1 MVIFFESG
9 RYNVGYS
16 VNRKEEYKLSYEGVN
31 IIGAYAVTFDKR
43 ALFIYKTVT
52 QCTGYFIRKI
62 NWKNIF
68 ANPDFEEITEKLKK
82 NLKNEYV
89 LNIKKPLMQHKI
101 TNIKKLA
108 KRADFDTILSLQAL
122 NQKL

>member
-68 ANPDFEEITEKLKK
+68 AADHEEITEKLKK
-82 NLKNEYV
+82 NLKKEYV
-89 LNIKKPLMQHKI
+89 QNIKKPLMQHKI
-101 TNIKKLA
+101 TTIKKLA